1 MIDDLSSK
9 IENIALKNTKSK
21 ECLDLLKYLYRVTI
35 NFKGKRG
42 KSLKLNP
49 VFIEKLTTLLI
60 DPSTPYKVRLLTL
73 SIVSK
78 ISYISEPQILHKNLK
93 TFETKTLCLLFS
105 LLALIKEPK
114 SPLYSSTL
122 PLLVQSVSSQ
132 DPVLRPSSIP
142 SIVQCARLYPNS
154 FTSSQIKSIE
164 TQLIQFLK
172 HASLVSDIPK
182 QSTGF
187 FKIGSTTTTTPV
199 TELDGSAAIE
209 FFTVLN
215 NSQYYTEDQ
224 TFNIYSFSM
233 LYTWLNLYKIPPLN
247 TQVNIESTVSTP
259 RDNSNSNN
267 EQQQQ
272 QQQQDTN
279 NSSNNNNIIYRQLN
293 SNFQN
298 TIVTYCLRIIDQL
311 KLKPTTGEGMSMLNN
326 SGGSGNTS
334 SSNLN
339 IMKSN
344 TASTVAGGDIDQ
356 ISVFA
361 LLEAVRILDYLCCL
375 DNNLIA
381 KIFPTVQKAYQLHL
395 PSSRTTNANSG
406 PILLALLQFFVNHS
420 HTLVYD
426 PEPLFKAYFQTYLPK
441 TYMNSFVAF
450 ETLNFCLENKEV
462 LLKNTNVLSLYF
474 PPIFKCLA
482 WFPQSFIGEFSE
494 LLPFLISPNSFIEVF
509 HLLLDL
515 PLLTLSMESV
525 LVDQKKY
532 SSMGIDSGADV
543 MDTAWSENRVLYNYL
558 LRNESGVNINFWSST
573 TMPLLNQFCKKNP
586 VTPRTISSC
595 ELVASLLDIY
605 FTVLLESSDKDH
617 ISTLLPV
624 MFERL
629 EQLFPF
635 EYYQNIMRESLMQ
648 HVESIFAKYPS
659 LIVSEKD
666 LIISVVSEGSMRT
679 RDNVT
684 LTLCHIIGEYTSTYY
699 CPEITATIFS
709 DYHEALELIAY
720 EKINTIKMEALS
732 NASSSSLTQ
741 TPNSLGFIQQINNT
755 HSQISSSSSS
765 FQSIV
770 ENIISGHNNA
780 SLHSNNQ
787 ALSTHQYS
795 VTTMLILINALTKIS
810 SRWPDSTSRVI
821 LCLMK
826 IIGYHQYFD
835 PQVIQRANECISL
848 LKYPSFAAS
857 LYLCE
862 PVQGS
867 SFYLPQIDN
876 STIGLTSQDCNSS
889 LSFILQ
895 DTSSTPSSNQSSI
908 HPYTMK

>member
-1 MIDDLSSK
+1 MTSSIANPMIDDLSSK

-35 NFKGKRG
+35 NFKGKRS
-42 KSLKLNP
+42 KSLKLNL
-49 VFIEKLTTLLI
+49 VFIEKLATLLI

-73 SIVSK
+73 SIISK
-78 ISYISEPQILHKNLK
+78 ISYISEPQLLHKNLK
-93 TFETKTLCLLFS
+93 TFDSKTLCLLFS
-105 LLALIKEPK
+105 LLMLIKEPK
-114 SPLYSSTL
+114 SSLYSNTI

-132 DPVLRPSSIP
+132 DPTLRSSSIP
-142 SIVQCARLYPNS
+142 SIVQCARLSPNS

-164 TQLIQFLK
+164 SQLIQFLK
-172 HASLVSDIPK
+172 HASLVSDVPK

-187 FKIGSTTTTTPV
+187 FKIGSTSTAAPV
-199 TELDGSAAIE
+199 TELDGSVAIE

-215 NSQYYTEDQ
+215 NSQFYTEDQ
-224 TFNIYSFSM
+224 VFNIYSFSM
-233 LYTWLNLYKIPPLN
+233 LYTWLNLYKIPPTN
-247 TQVNIESTVSTP
+247 TTISISTEVSTP
-259 RDNSNSNN
+259 RDNSNSN

-272 QQQQDTN
+272 QQQQDSN
-279 NSSNNNNIIYRQLN
+279 NNNNNIIYRQLN

-311 KLKPTTGEGMSMLNN
+311 KLKPTTGGEGTSMSNV
-326 SGGSGNTS
+326 SGSMS
-334 SSNLN
+334 SNNLN
-339 IMKSN
+339 IMKSS
-344 TASTVAGGDIDQ
+344 STPSVGGGDIDQ

-450 ETLNFCLENKEV
+450 ETLNFCLANKMV
-462 LLKNTNVLSLYF
+462 LLKNTNVLGLYF
-474 PPIFKCLA
+474 PPLFKCLA
-482 WFPQSFIGEFSE
+482 WFPQSFISEFSE
-494 LLPFLISPNSFIEVF
+494 LLPFLITPNSFIEVF

-532 SSMGIDSGADV
+532 SSMGIDSGDV

-573 TMPLLNQFCKKNP
+573 TIPLLYQFCKKNP

-595 ELVASLLDIY
+595 ELVVPLLDIY
-605 FTVLLESSDKDH
+605 FTVLLESSDRDH

-624 MFERL
+624 IFERL

-635 EYYQNIMRESLMQ
+635 EYYQNTIRDSLMQ
-648 HVESIFAKYPS
+648 HVDSIFSKYPS
-659 LIVSEKD
+659 LIVTEKD

-684 LTLCHIIGEYTSTYY
+684 LTLCHIIGEYTSTHF
-699 CPEITATIFS
+699 CPEITSTIFS

-720 EKINTIKMEALS
+720 EKINTMKMEALS

-741 TPNSLGFIQQINNT
+741 TPNSLGFIQQINN
-755 HSQISSSSSS
+755 SNSLISSSSSS

-770 ENIISGHNNA
+770 ESTINNN
-780 SLHSNNQ
+780 STNTMNNQ
-787 ALSTHQYS
+787 ILQSHQYN
-795 VTTMLILINALTKIS
+795 VTTMLILISALTKIS

-876 STIGLTSQDCNSS
+876 STVGLTSQDCNSS

-895 DTSSTPSSNQSSI
+895 DTSSTPTSNQSSI